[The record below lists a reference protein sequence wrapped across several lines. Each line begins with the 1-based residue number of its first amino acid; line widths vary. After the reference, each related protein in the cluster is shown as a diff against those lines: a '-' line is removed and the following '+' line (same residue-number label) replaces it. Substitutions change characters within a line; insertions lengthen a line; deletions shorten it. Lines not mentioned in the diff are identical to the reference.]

1 MSTVFI
7 VLQTEKLAKLMI
19 LVQKVPYAVNK
30 TLTFWQSCCFYCYS
44 GGLHNSKTTPE
55 VQTETQIHQV
65 TVFPKPTLQLHSTLT
80 R

>member
-30 TLTFWQSCCFYCYS
+30 TLTF
-44 GGLHNSKTTPE
+44 
-55 VQTETQIHQV
+55 
-65 TVFPKPTLQLHSTLT
+65 
-80 R
+80 